1 MALVTHWRDVRYAVV
16 DLETTG
22 TDQRVHEVLS
32 IGILPIDDGRILVG
46 QECYLTVRPTRPPE
60 RASVVLH
67 GIRPVDAAAG
77 HAAGDI
83 VDDVELRLHGRV
95 IVSHVAEMERGFL
108 NRWLTHRYLRPRDL
122 VDTDV
127 LSRLIIARRG
137 GPLVT
142 GHIGLGAAA
151 GHFGLPEHRR
161 HHALGDALTTAQLF
175 LATASLLRPD
185 DSATLADLRRAPR
198 QLKRELGRQRIW
210 RATRHVR
217 TAKSYENG

>member
-1 MALVTHWRDVRYAVV
+1 MALVTRWRDVKYAVV

-32 IGILPIDDGRILVG
+32 IGILPIDDGRIAVG
-46 QECYLTVRPTRPPE
+46 QEYYQTVRPTLPPG
-60 RASVVLH
+60 RASIVLH

-77 HAAGDI
+77 HAASDL
-83 VDDVELRLHGRV
+83 VEDVEMRLRGRV
-95 IVSHVAEMERGFL
+95 LVSHVAEMERGFL
-108 NRWLTHRYLRPRDL
+108 NRWLTYRYLRPRDL

-127 LSRLIIARRG
+127 LSRLIIARQG
-137 GPLVT
+137 GPLLT

-198 QLKRELGRQRIW
+198 LLKREQGRQRIW
-210 RATRHVR
+210 RAMSRGR
-217 TAKSYENG
+217 EAKSYEIS